1 MIAALL
7 LAVTASLLTASY
19 VIASRRRRIPKLKV
33 NLDEIADIETVL
45 PQIAGLC
52 GSALYENNEAVLYQN
67 GHLLRA
73 LKESIKAA
81 RHTVHFETYLWAR
94 GNAETEFVTLLC
106 DKAREG
112 VSVRLLVDAVGALKA
127 SDKQMKK
134 LRDHGVQVAYY
145 NPIHRFSVRRF
156 NNRSHRKLL
165 IVDGILGFTFGHG
178 VMDAWEETRDGEYWR
193 DTGVRLRGS
202 IVCQLQIIFAQDWT
216 EATNTPILEQ
226 GCFLKG
232 APSGSV
238 IAHTATSSTRDGDSS
253 VALLYMLAFASA
265 RREIII
271 QNPYFAP
278 DPNIVQLL
286 RSVVGRGVVV
296 RLMVPGHKTDS
307 KVLRLAGQRLY
318 GSLLQAGVRLFE
330 YDRTFLHQ
338 KIVVVDGVWSHI
350 GSTNFDSR
358 SLVLNAEVG
367 VGLYD
372 PDIAGQL
379 RQAFEHD
386 LTHCHELTADK
397 WETRP
402 WYKRVLEWCAYQF
415 HGQI

>member
-7 LAVTASLLTASY
+7 LAVTASLLTAGY

-33 NLDEIADIETVL
+33 NFDELEDIETTL
-45 PQIAGLC
+45 PQIAGLS

-67 GHLLRA
+67 GHLLQA
-73 LKESIKAA
+73 LKESIQAA
-81 RHTVHFETYLWAR
+81 HHSVHFETYLWAK

-106 DKAREG
+106 NKAREG

-127 SDKQMKK
+127 SSRQMKK
-134 LRDHGVQVAYY
+134 LRENGVQVAYY
-145 NPIHRFSVRRF
+145 NPIHRFSIKRF

-165 IVDGILGFTFGHG
+165 IVDGTLGFTFGHG
-178 VMDAWEETRDGEYWR
+178 IMDAWDDTQDGEYWR
-193 DTGVRLRGS
+193 DTGVGLRGS
-202 IVCQLQIIFAQDWT
+202 IVCQLQITFAQDWT
-216 EATNTPILEQ
+216 EATSTPLLEQ

-232 APSGSV
+232 EPSGSV
-238 IAHTATSSTRDGDSS
+238 TAHIVNSSTRDGDSS
-253 VALLYMLAFASA
+253 VALLYMLAIASA
-265 RREIII
+265 RREVII

-278 DPNIVQLL
+278 DLNIVNLL
-286 RSVVGRGVVV
+286 RRVVGRGVTV

-318 GSLLQAGVRLFE
+318 GSLLHAGIRLFE

-367 VGLYD
+367 VGLFD
-372 PDIAGQL
+372 PAIASQL

-386 LTHCHELTADK
+386 LIYCRELTTGK
-397 WETRP
+397 WEARP
-402 WYKRVLEWCAYQF
+402 WYRRLLEWCAYQF